1 MGKSEPKPWLLYMM
15 PKIHKNLTKWSKLH
29 EVLPSR
35 PNFFFFIAA
44 VKDIIRQS
52 ILIIM

>member
-35 PNFFFFIAA
+35 PIFFFIAA
-44 VKDIIRQS
+44 VKDIIRQR